1 MKRTI
6 LPAVA
11 SAALILFGTSC
22 NSSRSKDDMQNELQ
36 KDAQNALKT
45 ESKKEGESAASSAA
59 PLTVMTVADAKKFIA
74 AADANKGKEVTISA
88 YPRGTAKPVNGTFML
103 YVSDKTGTGLPEEN
117 FACNFKEDAMEQVRA
132 HKAGELVKI
141 AGSIAYNNG
150 MVVLKNAR
158 LAQ

>member
-22 NSSRSKDDMQNELQ
+22 NSSGSKDDMQNELQ

-141 AGSIAYNNG
+141 TGSIAYNNG

-158 LAQ
+158 LAE